1 MNRLQVSLTVVLAVA
16 LVGVTADDDGQYTQH
31 YHQPAV
37 QYHHQPAVQH
47 YSAPKTTRRPVGG
60 PAPADAV
67 QKATQQ
73 FHRLYKEAAARAA
86 AAPDDNQSYQSV
98 QYHHQPTVQYHSGPK
113 TTRRPVGG
121 PAPADAVQKAT
132 QQFHRLYKEAAA
144 APDDQQIFASQHVQ
158 QQPTHVQHQSTH
170 AQHLAEHKRQ
180 LAEHAK
186 QQAAHVQRLSAHVQ
200 QQPTHVQQHA
210 VHVQQRPAHVQQPT
224 VTVVHSYDDDDSVYY
239 APY

>member
-1 MNRLQVSLTVVLAVA
+1 MNRLQVALTVVLAVA
-16 LVGVTADDDGQYTQH
+16 LVGVTADDDGQYTQY

-86 AAPDDNQSYQSV
+86 AAPDD
-98 QYHHQPTVQYHSGPK
+98 H
-113 TTRRPVGG
+113 
-121 PAPADAVQKAT
+121 
-132 QQFHRLYKEAAA
+132 
-144 APDDQQIFASQHVQ
+144 QIFASQHVQ
-158 QQPTHVQHQSTH
+158 QQSTHVQHQSTH

-200 QQPTHVQQHA
+200 QQPTHVQQHT
-210 VHVQQRPAHVQQPT
+210 VHVQQPT

-239 APY
+239 SPY